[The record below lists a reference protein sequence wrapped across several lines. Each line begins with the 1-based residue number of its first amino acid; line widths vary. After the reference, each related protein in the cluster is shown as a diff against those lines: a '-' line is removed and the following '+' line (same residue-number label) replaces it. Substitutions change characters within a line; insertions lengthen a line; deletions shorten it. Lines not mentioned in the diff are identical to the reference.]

1 MDKKKER
8 HKIKAKE
15 KEADKYRKFKS
26 LEAFKISFE
35 GAIKNQIDMVLQEY
49 QT

>member
-15 KEADKYRKFKS
+15 KEAQKYRNFKS
-26 LEAFKISFE
+26 VEAFKISFE
-35 GAIKNQIDMVLQEY
+35 GAIKNQIEMVLADY
-49 QT
+49 MT